1 MLTPYPNI
9 YKTFFPAL
17 TMEIDVTDETFE
29 KEVIEK
35 SKDIPVLVD
44 FWASW
49 CGPCVIL
56 KPILER
62 ISKDYGNKIILAK
75 LDVNKNTKTASKYSV
90 MSIPSVKLFKKG
102 KIIDEFTG
110 LQPEE
115 KIREWLKL
123 KI

>member
-1 MLTPYPNI
+1 
-9 YKTFFPAL
+9 
-17 TMEIDVTDETFE
+17 MEIDVTDETFE

>member
-1 MLTPYPNI
+1 
-9 YKTFFPAL
+9 
-17 TMEIDVTDETFE
+17 MEMDVTDETFE

-35 SKDIPVLVD
+35 SKNIPVLVD

-49 CGPCVIL
+49 CGPCVML
-56 KPILER
+56 KPILEK
-62 ISKDYGNKIILAK
+62 ISKDYKGKMILAK
-75 LDVNKNTKTASKYSV
+75 VDVNKNTKIASKYSV

-102 KIIDEFTG
+102 EIVDEFTG

-115 KIREWLKL
+115 KIREWLDL